1 VTTPTSVTPTSR
13 GSRVE
18 DLEQRVAELES
29 RIAAL
34 TDALGDLVSPPDPR

>member
-1 VTTPTSVTPTSR
+1 VTTPTSVTPTGR

-18 DLEQRVAELES
+18 DLEERVAELES

-34 TDALGDLVSPPDPR
+34 TDALGDLLGPTHPA